1 MSEDTRRRDFALLV
15 AWVVA
20 LYSSLA
26 AVRPV
31 AEALR
36 ERGVLTAVVALIS
49 LLVFGA
55 TLLLLRDR
63 PGDRPAVPLPAVLL
77 TALAAAWLSQHWALP
92 EERIHLA
99 QYGPV
104 GVLAWRALGG
114 RTLAALVLALGLG
127 FVDEGIQ
134 GALPSRTFDVLDVF
148 ANGVAASAGVLLV
161 RGGRSAWAAPVL
173 LVAARLVLGA
183 AGPSLPAVSAPT
195 SAVIP
200 PSSPAATF
208 PEASVLLITIDALRA
223 DRVPPWGRAQVP
235 TPQLDRLAAGSLALE
250 QAVANALWTTP
261 SMVTLLTGLN
271 PARHGVAGRGLE
283 LHPEVRTPLE
293 TLVDAGWATHG
304 FAGEGSETY
313 RNLGFQSEL
322 GAAPD
327 FAALFA
333 KRAFVWMHLRD
344 VHAPYDASPERL
356 AELGLSL
363 PIPSSPILDR
373 ARSHPTVPRAD
384 FPGDHGWLRPAI
396 EALYDAEV
404 ATADAAL
411 GRVLTQIPED
421 VLVILSSDH
430 GEELLERG
438 GIGHAST
445 TLDSHPQPEL
455 LEIPL
460 LIRFPDRRRAG
471 ETQPGRMEQQD
482 VMPTVMSLLGVPT
495 EGPVDGRDLARV
507 LGSGGEIPPR
517 PALIHSSACG
527 WQCSDQLPLVHGW
540 WAEELSRCAGPPAT
554 CPPPLR
560 AALERAAAQQVGTV
574 RSPPPSQGE

>member
-1 MSEDTRRRDFALLV
+1 MTGDTRRRDLALLV
-15 AWVVA
+15 AWVGA
-20 LYSSLA
+20 LYASLA

-36 ERGVLTAVVALIS
+36 AAGVLTAVVALIS

-77 TALAAAWLSQHWALP
+77 TALAAAWLSLHWTLP

-114 RTLAALVLALGLG
+114 RTLAALALALVLGL
-127 FVDEGIQ
+127 VDEGIQ
-134 GALPSRTFDVLDVF
+134 GALSSRTFDAWDVF

-161 RGGRSAWAAPVL
+161 RGGRGAWAAPALL
-173 LVAARLVLGA
+173 LVARLVLGA
-183 AGPSLPAVSAPT
+183 AGPSLPAVTAPT
-195 SAVIP
+195 PAAIT
-200 PSSPAATF
+200 PSVPTATF
-208 PEASVLLITIDALRA
+208 PTTSVLLVTIDALRA

-235 TPQLDRLAAGSLALE
+235 TPQLDRLAAESLAVE
-250 QAVANALWTTP
+250 QALANALWTTP

-283 LHPEVRTPLE
+283 LHPQVRTPLE
-293 TLVDAGWATHG
+293 TLVDAGWSTHG
-304 FAGEGSETY
+304 FAGDGSETY
-313 RNLGFQSEL
+313 RNLGFGAEL
-322 GAAPD
+322 GEAPD
-327 FAALFA
+327 FAALFTQ
-333 KRAFVWMHLRD
+333 RAFVWMHLRD

-356 AELGLSL
+356 EELGLS
-363 PIPSSPILDR
+363 PSIPSSPILDR

-384 FPGDHGWLRPAI
+384 FPGDHSWLRPAI

-404 ATADAAL
+404 ADADAAL
-411 GRVLTQIPED
+411 GRVLDQVPED
-421 VLVILSSDH
+421 VLVVLTADH

-445 TLDSHPQPEL
+445 TLESHPQPEL
-455 LEIPL
+455 LETPL

-482 VMPTVMSLLGVPT
+482 VMPTLMSLLGVPI
-495 EGPVDGRDLARV
+495 EGPVDGRDLADA
-507 LGSGGEIPPR
+507 LLSGGEIPPR

-527 WQCSDQLPLVHGW
+527 WQCGEQRPLVHGW
-540 WAEELSRCAGPPAT
+540 WADELERCAGPPAT
-554 CPPPLR
+554 CPPSLR
-560 AALERAAAQQVGTV
+560 EALERAAAQQVGTV